1 MLKSI
6 KRVVISGS
14 PGGGKT
20 KIIEL
25 LKERGYIV
33 YEEYSRSLIEELKSD
48 KIINPFLKKP
58 EEFSQRLFKERSEQY
73 LDSINITKSKGN
85 LVFFDRG
92 VHDIYAYLLAIG
104 KANETW
110 KKKITNFKYDFVF
123 LVKPWIDIYKNDYQ
137 RMEPFESAKNYYTFI
152 KKTYKITNEV
162 IEIPKTSVDKRTD
175 FVESYLSSYNG

>member
-1 MLKSI
+1 M
-6 KRVVISGS
+6 ISGS

-25 LKERGYIV
+25 LKERGFTV
-33 YEEYSRSLIEELKSD
+33 FEEYSRSLIEELKSD
-48 KIINPFLKKP
+48 EIINPFLKKP
-58 EEFSQRLFKERSEQY
+58 EKFSQRLFKERSGQY
-73 LDSINITKSKGN
+73 FDSMNIKKSKGN

-123 LVKPWIDIYKNDYQ
+123 LVKPWIDIYKNDHQ
-137 RMEPFESAKNYYTFI
+137 RMESFESAKNYYTFI

-162 IEIPKTSVDKRTD
+162 IEIPKTSVEKRAD
-175 FVESYLSSYNG
+175 FVESYLSCNG

>member
-1 MLKSI
+1 M
-6 KRVVISGS
+6 ISGS

-25 LKERGYIV
+25 LKERGFTV
-33 YEEYSRSLIEELKSD
+33 FEEYSRSLIEELKSD
-48 KIINPFLKKP
+48 EIINPFLKKP
-58 EEFSQRLFKERSEQY
+58 EKFSRRLFKERSGQY
-73 LDSINITKSKGN
+73 FDSMNIKKSKGN

-92 VHDIYAYLLAIG
+92 VHDIYAYLLAVG

-162 IEIPKTSVDKRTD
+162 IEIPKTSVEKRAD
-175 FVESYLSSYNG
+175 FVETYLSYNG